1 MKLATIQGIKYHHGR
16 AMETVRATTPAA
28 EAWALMQELFAERR
42 GHFFAVVR
50 EFELSPPQVMALK
63 RLEPDRPMP
72 MSELAGHMACD
83 NSNITGIT
91 DRLEDRGLVERRP
104 SPHDRRVKMLALT
117 EDGVVLRERLIE
129 RLDDHPPEGLTA
141 LPAAD
146 QRALRDLLRRALD
159 RRPR

>member
-1 MKLATIQGIKYHHGR
+1 MAP
-16 AMETVRATTPAA
+16 TTTRTASPAA

-104 SPHDRRVKMLALT
+104 ASHDRRVKMLALT
-117 EDGVVLRERLIE
+117 EDGIALRARLVE
-129 RLDDHPPEGLTA
+129 RLDDHPPEALSS
-141 LPAAD
+141 LPAED
-146 QRALRDLLRRALD
+146 QRALRDLLRSALS
-159 RRPR
+159 R